1 MEFFNIIDLYAS
13 YIMLGMAAIILILLI
28 WIIVHSVKLSGMKK
42 KYNIFMKGEEAKSL
56 EDTLI
61 KRLEQLD
68 ELQRSDEVN
77 REDINK
83 LIESQKIT
91 FQKCGMVKY
100 DAFKEM
106 GGKLSFSLALLTKE
120 NDGILLTA
128 MHTRDGCYT
137 YIKDIIKGESVL
149 ILAEEEREALE
160 MALNGTNV

>member
-1 MEFFNIIDLYAS
+1 
-13 YIMLGMAAIILILLI
+13 MLGMATIILILLI
-28 WIIVHSVKLSGMKK
+28 WIIVHSAKLSGMKK
-42 KYNIFMKGEEAKSL
+42 KYNIFMKGEDAKSL

-61 KRLEQLD
+61 KRLELLDQLQHSND
-68 ELQRSDEVN
+68 AN
-77 REDINK
+77 REDINQ
-83 LIESQKIT
+83 LIENQKIT

-128 MHTRDGCYT
+128 MHTREGCYT

-149 ILAEEEREALE
+149 ILAEEEKEALE